1 MEMLFDHSPQKSR
14 RSRQVAL
21 TLRGERGRIEAR
33 QTVRHATFWHLIR
46 SQSREHTSEAT
57 MFVLTRGIFIIAMVL
72 LGIVSMWTTYV
83 SLNDSILPEPTI
95 RIDLG
100 GGTLWDCSIFA
111 LGLSVAIG
119 LMLFA
124 LKVAIIDGE
133 KRLNLLGV
141 GGLTLVAFISI
152 SFNMDVL
159 YRTADREFFIRYS
172 NSKMRSVYENYLA
185 EIQTQLLTKRETVQ
199 KALAKQEGELQAET
213 EGLRQ
218 LPPGYGR
225 VAKQEDYQLT
235 LLKKTSAVDLASIEE
250 AFVKKEEA
258 DALLNSTFPE
268 SIEEIERLQNQL
280 RVIVKDVG
288 AVSGIPLPEPVKMDS
303 PLFAVFAKLF
313 DLETVGIKEVFFV
326 LLAFLLDLAD
336 IVGYSLVPNRP
347 RKARPPM
354 PSTVPD
360 LPGPGLLLPRSVEDA
375 AQQSAANPR
384 DEAEESP
391 ITEVGEETRA
401 AERHARRPFYFRRR
415 L

>member
-1 MEMLFDHSPQKSR
+1 
-14 RSRQVAL
+14 
-21 TLRGERGRIEAR
+21 
-33 QTVRHATFWHLIR
+33 
-46 SQSREHTSEAT
+46 